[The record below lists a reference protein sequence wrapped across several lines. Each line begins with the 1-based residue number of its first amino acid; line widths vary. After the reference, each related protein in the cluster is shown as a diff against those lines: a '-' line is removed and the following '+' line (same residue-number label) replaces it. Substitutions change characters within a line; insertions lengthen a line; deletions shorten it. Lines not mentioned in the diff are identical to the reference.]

1 MAERKPSDDKAAF
14 GVFPQLNRNR
24 AKQDREAAKSAPVDL
39 ARGFVSGVAGAPGDL
54 EAMLRIPYD
63 YLRAPT
69 MSELVTGDKT
79 SKTFFPTSHD
89 IEKHIPFKSDTPV
102 SRAATG
108 LGQLSGNF
116 YNGPLSPLRVIGALP
131 SAIKHGAEEF
141 AKASFAGA
149 PRVVKNEG
157 GNWLSQYPRLSYLQ
171 SWVPLKPQEIAEM
184 TRKVEAEEALGKLK
198 GGDYITE
205 GQRARHEL
213 NQKLKSNAVNQWI
226 ESNLGKYVKNEM
238 GTPSDPV
245 RLLIE
250 KREVEIAEKFAKDQE
265 RAKRMADRAAEE
277 VDPRRKAN
285 LTRQAQRMLDD
296 AEVER
301 TMAMEH
307 TSHLPRDMHN
317 PEMLWTP
324 EELADIRRS
333 QGFPEEGVGK
343 TPSSQMWE
351 QMSDQAIYPR
361 KAGEIQGYPAEKAR
375 RKEILDKYTAY
386 EKQVDERL
394 VKFLKGKGFDDNQIT
409 GLLKMSGPE
418 KADIIGDKKLGKLF
432 DAIPPYHQSE
442 TFLEYAGKENP
453 WVSKLGPEETVYAG
467 EMSGLRFDHIIDVLN
482 QDVAA
487 GRIRPEQLSKMSMEQ
502 AVRRT
507 ADFDLERAKVMRDTK
522 IKQQDSFP
530 TYKEYPEGYR
540 WVELAPPKELPAG
553 YSVIKDDIGG
563 GFKVVDASGKESV
576 QRPANDLGHIN
587 VPFHKTEEEAIA
599 EALKYD
605 KRLEEAL
612 KYEGDTMG
620 HCVGGYC
627 PDVAAGKSRIYSL
640 RDTRGEPHVT
650 VEARPEPHPIGTSR
664 RGDDFPEL
672 SGFEYG
678 SKYTEAGPYKPSKE
692 QMEQIHNRA
701 QNLWSTKGTG
711 RAGDI
716 DQFYQQAS
724 NEILGPMPE
733 RIVQIKGKQ
742 NAKPKDE
749 YLPFVQDFVKGGKWT
764 DVGDFHNTG
773 LTERGSIF
781 TPDEIRGFTDLGQ
794 DVPMYLSKEDIAKL
808 RQARGDAPPAEMKAG
823 GKVTLSNNPDTMMLD
838 LQNKKQ
844 SGGSVKNK
852 VKITDNKDAMWL
864 ATQDQKFGKGGKVA
878 QIIGEG
884 LEALGITKRGMEG
897 IKQLSPEEKAVL
909 EKWGQKQAQEAERA
923 KKVEKMAK
931 ESASKSPEESVKPAK
946 ASTGK
951 RTATPPDFYRKMA
964 ETQGDEAVLRAARAG
979 KHLKPDTSGGYV
991 GAPRTV
997 DSPQALGKMRRELDQ
1012 DFADSVEAV
1021 KLADP
1026 ERLGT
1031 WYDRAK
1037 SGMAQ
1042 MTEPYQLPRTLEQH
1056 GVYSA
1061 GVAPES
1067 ELTFV
1072 QKHQNSRVFGEPK
1085 MAYRG
1090 AGMRTLDRAVAAD
1103 EPAEMGFKIGEY
1115 ADKNNPRLP
1124 NTGLFGVNDFRRA
1137 QGMGYTDPQG
1147 NPWKAGV
1154 SDTMHPFMDLETAL
1168 QVDRAN
1174 KAATG
1179 GRSDWYG
1186 PHIQEL
1192 PWVYGKAQDIY
1203 SRGSSKTGRY
1213 GGDPLEG
1220 IKMALQ
1226 DANKTAIDYA
1236 YKHAGSATH
1245 EAIPG
1250 ASTGHVPSMITA
1262 PLEERIAYGNT
1273 GRWDRP
1279 VPEAALSDMP
1289 EVGAG
1294 NRDVIYSALGHRQLP
1309 TIEASGA
1316 YLPEGAS
1323 AYEMQPVK
1331 IARPLLDF
1339 PTGGEGLIAPET
1351 KQLMDFSE
1359 RFRALN
1365 DAQEAFGYNLPNTMG
1380 DVGGKT
1386 SAVMDTRKLNPNR
1399 NLDPATGVPPTAD
1412 QMGALTSILGDSG
1425 YGVAPTSR
1433 GATIFPFDA
1442 GASPKDMAKLLKSK
1456 REELQSIYPSEVEA
1470 SLNSSG
1476 YGPGVG
1482 KYTPEGFTASEPF
1495 SGQAT
1500 KGLLKEASYLPQS
1513 AVQNLSESEFVR
1525 QAIKEK
1531 MRRDAALPNARED
1544 IQNTRKFFAEADWAK
1559 AVELI
1564 RKGMSPTAALAALGY
1579 SASSMAGEA
1588 DR

>member
-1 MAERKPSDDKAAF
+1 M
-14 GVFPQLNRNR
+14 
-24 AKQDREAAKSAPVDL
+24 
-39 ARGFVSGVAGAPGDL
+39 
-54 EAMLRIPYD
+54 
-63 YLRAPT
+63 
-69 MSELVTGDKT
+69 
-79 SKTFFPTSHD
+79 
-89 IEKHIPFKSDTPV
+89 
-102 SRAATG
+102 
-108 LGQLSGNF
+108 
-116 YNGPLSPLRVIGALP
+116 
-131 SAIKHGAEEF
+131 
-141 AKASFAGA
+141 
-149 PRVVKNEG
+149 
-157 GNWLSQYPRLSYLQ
+157 
-171 SWVPLKPQEIAEM
+171 
-184 TRKVEAEEALGKLK
+184 
-198 GGDYITE
+198 
-205 GQRARHEL
+205 
-213 NQKLKSNAVNQWI
+213 
-226 ESNLGKYVKNEM
+226 
-238 GTPSDPV
+238 
-245 RLLIE
+245 
-250 KREVEIAEKFAKDQE
+250 AKDS
-265 RAKRMADRAAEE
+265 
-277 VDPRRKAN
+277 AN
-285 LTRQAQRMLDD
+285 
-296 AEVER
+296 
-301 TMAMEH
+301 
-307 TSHLPRDMHN
+307 
-317 PEMLWTP
+317 
-324 EELADIRRS
+324 
-333 QGFPEEGVGK
+333 
-343 TPSSQMWE
+343 
-351 QMSDQAIYPR
+351 
-361 KAGEIQGYPAEKAR
+361 
-375 RKEILDKYTAY
+375 
-386 EKQVDERL
+386 
-394 VKFLKGKGFDDNQIT
+394 
-409 GLLKMSGPE
+409 
-418 KADIIGDKKLGKLF
+418 
-432 DAIPPYHQSE
+432 
-442 TFLEYAGKENP
+442 
-453 WVSKLGPEETVYAG
+453 
-467 EMSGLRFDHIIDVLN
+467 
-482 QDVAA
+482 
-487 GRIRPEQLSKMSMEQ
+487 
-502 AVRRT
+502 
-507 ADFDLERAKVMRDTK
+507 
-522 IKQQDSFP
+522 
-530 TYKEYPEGYR
+530 
-540 WVELAPPKELPAG
+540 
-553 YSVIKDDIGG
+553 
-563 GFKVVDASGKESV
+563 
-576 QRPANDLGHIN
+576 
-587 VPFHKTEEEAIA
+587 
-599 EALKYD
+599 
-605 KRLEEAL
+605 
-612 KYEGDTMG
+612 
-620 HCVGGYC
+620 
-627 PDVAAGKSRIYSL
+627 
-640 RDTRGEPHVT
+640 
-650 VEARPEPHPIGTSR
+650 
-664 RGDDFPEL
+664 
-672 SGFEYG
+672 
-678 SKYTEAGPYKPSKE
+678 
-692 QMEQIHNRA
+692 
-701 QNLWSTKGTG
+701 
-711 RAGDI
+711 
-716 DQFYQQAS
+716 
-724 NEILGPMPE
+724 
-733 RIVQIKGKQ
+733 
-742 NAKPKDE
+742 
-749 YLPFVQDFVKGGKWT
+749 
-764 DVGDFHNTG
+764 
-773 LTERGSIF
+773 
-781 TPDEIRGFTDLGQ
+781 
-794 DVPMYLSKEDIAKL
+794 
-808 RQARGDAPPAEMKAG
+808 
-823 GKVTLSNNPDTMMLD
+823 
-838 LQNKKQ
+838 
-844 SGGSVKNK
+844 
-852 VKITDNKDAMWL
+852 
-864 ATQDQKFGKGGKVA
+864 
-878 QIIGEG
+878 
-884 LEALGITKRGMEG
+884 
-897 IKQLSPEEKAVL
+897 
-909 EKWGQKQAQEAERA
+909 
-923 KKVEKMAK
+923 
-931 ESASKSPEESVKPAK
+931 KSPEDSVKPAK

-979 KHLKPDTSGGYV
+979 KHLKPDTSGGYI

-1026 ERLGT
+1026 TRLGT

-1067 ELTFV
+1067 ELTFAL
-1072 QKHQNSRVFGEPK
+1072 KHLNSRNYGEPK

-1174 KAATG
+1174 KGSMG

-1192 PWVYGKAQDIY
+1192 PWVYGKAQDLY
-1203 SRGSSKTGRY
+1203 SRGASKTGRY
-1213 GGDPLEG
+1213 GGDQLEG
-1220 IKMALQ
+1220 IKLALQ

-1250 ASTGHVPSMITA
+1250 ASTGHVPSMINA

-1279 VPEAALSDMP
+1279 VPEAALSEFP

-1351 KQLMDFSE
+1351 KQLMDFAE
-1359 RFRALN
+1359 RFRALG

-1456 REELQSIYPSEVEA
+1456 RDELQSIYPSEVEA

-1513 AVQNLSESEFVR
+1513 AVQNLSESEYVR
-1525 QAIKEK
+1525 QALKEK
-1531 MRRDAALPNARED
+1531 MARDAALPEPRAD

-1559 AVELI
+1559 AVDLI

>member
-1 MAERKPSDDKAAF
+1 MAERKPSDDRAAF
-14 GVFPQLNRNR
+14 GVYPQLKRNR
-24 AKQDREAAKSAPVDL
+24 SKQDREAAKNVPVDL

-131 SAIKHGAEEF
+131 SALKHGAQEF
-141 AKASFAGA
+141 AKASVAGA
-149 PRVVKNEG
+149 PHVVKAKA
-157 GNWLSQYPRLSYLQ
+157 GNWMAGSVEKVLD
-171 SWVPLKPQEIAEM
+171 PLIQKGIINNVSIPYGPEFDAAALKRIAEL
-184 TRKVEAEEALGKLK
+184 KEAASQPNYTGGAGRVAEHLERDINNPRRANEAAMNK
-198 GGDYITE
+198 
-205 GQRARHEL
+205 
-213 NQKLKSNAVNQWI
+213 WI
-226 ESNLGKYVKNEM
+226 QSNLTNYVKKDM
-238 GTPSDPV
+238 GTPDDPIR
-245 RLLIE
+245 RL
-250 KREVEIAEKFAKDQE
+250 
-265 RAKRMADRAAEE
+265 AEE
-277 VDPRRKAN
+277 GV
-285 LTRQAQRMLDD
+285 
-296 AEVER
+296 
-301 TMAMEH
+301 
-307 TSHLPRDMHN
+307 SHLPRDARMPLN
-317 PEMLWTP
+317 MSSVRETRK
-324 EELADIRRS
+324 EA
-333 QGFPEEGVGK
+333 GFPDAYGSSPEAQLYEALSDKPIGFGTVGE
-343 TPSSQMWE
+343 M
-351 QMSDQAIYPR
+351 INR
-361 KAGEIQGYPAEKAR
+361 
-375 RKEILDKYTAY
+375 
-386 EKQVDERL
+386 
-394 VKFLKGKGFDDNQIT
+394 GKGEPW
-409 GLLKMSGPE
+409 ME
-418 KADIIGDKKLGKLF
+418 KVDPFTRVHGISPMDSVNFTQDLGF
-432 DAIPPYHQSE
+432 
-442 TFLEYAGKENP
+442 N
-453 WVSKLGPEETVYAG
+453 
-467 EMSGLRFDHIIDVLN
+467 HIIDVLR

-487 GRIRPEQLSKMSMEQ
+487 GRIRPEQLNKVSMEQ

-507 ADFDLERAKVMRDTK
+507 AEFDQEMAKKMAETQAK
-522 IKQQDSFP
+522 ITEGMP
-530 TYKEYPEGYR
+530 TYKEYPEGYK
-540 WVELAPPKELPAG
+540 WIELAPPKELPAG
-553 YSVIKDDIGG
+553 YSVVKDDMTGS
-563 GFKVVDASGKESV
+563 FKVVDAAGNEAVSTAS
-576 QRPANDLGHIN
+576 RPTNSMGHTNI
-587 VPFHKTEEEAIA
+587 PFHKTEEEAIA
-599 EALKYD
+599 DAMKYD

-612 KYEGDTMG
+612 KYEGDIMG

-627 PDVAAGKSRIYSL
+627 PDVQAGKSRIFSL
-640 RDTRGEPHVT
+640 RDTKGEPHVT

-678 SKYTEAGPYKPSKE
+678 SKYTEAGPYKPNTE
-692 QMEQIHNRA
+692 QLQQIHDRA

-733 RIVQIKGKQ
+733 RIVQIKGKG
-742 NAKPKDE
+742 NAKPKDD

-764 DVGDFHNTG
+764 DIGDFRNTG
-773 LTERGSIF
+773 LIREGDQIM
-781 TPDEIRGFTDLGQ
+781 TPAEHSDWLLKQLGQ
-794 DVPMYLSKEDIAKL
+794 DTFDELGLGAKP
-808 RQARGDAPPAEMKAG
+808 PPAAGMKAG

-931 ESASKSPEESVKPAK
+931 DSASKSPEDSVKPAK

-1067 ELTFV
+1067 ELTFAL
-1072 QKHQNSRVFGEPK
+1072 KHLNSRVYGDPK

-1174 KAATG
+1174 KGSMG

-1192 PWVYGKAQDIY
+1192 PWVYGKAQDLY

-1279 VPEAALSDMP
+1279 VPEAALSNFP

>member
-1 MAERKPSDDKAAF
+1 
-14 GVFPQLNRNR
+14 
-24 AKQDREAAKSAPVDL
+24 
-39 ARGFVSGVAGAPGDL
+39 
-54 EAMLRIPYD
+54 
-63 YLRAPT
+63 
-69 MSELVTGDKT
+69 MSL
-79 SKTFFPTSHD
+79 
-89 IEKHIPFKSDTPV
+89 
-102 SRAATG
+102 
-108 LGQLSGNF
+108 
-116 YNGPLSPLRVIGALP
+116 IGALTKALKAGEP
-131 SAIKHGAEEF
+131 AKKTAPFYSSVDEALANIARPKGTGAEFYTELTKQPGVK
-141 AKASFAGA
+141 KA
-149 PRVVKNEG
+149 
-157 GNWLSQYPRLSYLQ
+157 
-171 SWVPLKPQEIAEM
+171 
-184 TRKVEAEEALGKLK
+184 
-198 GGDYITE
+198 
-205 GQRARHEL
+205 
-213 NQKLKSNAVNQWI
+213 
-226 ESNLGKYVKNEM
+226 
-238 GTPSDPV
+238 
-245 RLLIE
+245 
-250 KREVEIAEKFAKDQE
+250 
-265 RAKRMADRAAEE
+265 
-277 VDPRRKAN
+277 
-285 LTRQAQRMLDD
+285 
-296 AEVER
+296 
-301 TMAMEH
+301 
-307 TSHLPRDMHN
+307 
-317 PEMLWTP
+317 
-324 EELADIRRS
+324 ELADRKLEQAFKAKGKITKEEAQQVLKDNPPAQIEEKVLGRPEDSKDFTKYRTLKTPGGENYREILLRLPNKSEAPKKEIFNLYNEEDNLIS
-333 QGFPEEGVGK
+333 QGMWPPTERTQQIIAANPSYRVEREFIETPKPNDFVHQHWDEPNVLAHMRVQDRAGPNGEKILHVEEIQSDWHQKGRKGGYANEPAYQEARQKADEVARAAGYQDAFHAAEGWK
-343 TPSSQMWE
+343 GHGMESAKEASDML
-351 QMSDQAIYPR
+351 DQASKFKSVNSVPDAPFKKNWHELAMKRLLNYAADNGYDSIAVTPGAEQAKRFDLSRVADAVSYHPDDKGRGMFLNVFGKNNEVIYSKLTPESELPNVIGQETTQKLLQQAPDDGNR
-361 KAGEIQGYPAEKAR
+361 VLSGLDLELGGEGM
-375 RKEILDKYTAY
+375 
-386 EKQVDERL
+386 
-394 VKFLKGKGFDDNQIT
+394 KGFYDKIIPDYLNNFGKQYGAQVGLQTIDVPKMINVGSGAQTEVGRLQIPLHNFPIT
-409 GLLKMSGPE
+409 PEMRQQIQQKGLPLYQQV
-418 KADIIGDKKLGKLF
+418 
-432 DAIPPYHQSE
+432 AIP
-442 TFLEYAGKENP
+442 TAGAA
-453 WVSKLGPEETVYAG
+453 SQLPEFEF
-467 EMSGLRFDHIIDVLN
+467 EE
-482 QDVAA
+482 
-487 GRIRPEQLSKMSMEQ
+487 PK
-502 AVRRT
+502 
-507 ADFDLERAKVMRDTK
+507 AKGGAIHMPKNASRDT
-522 IKQQDSFP
+522 
-530 TYKEYPEGYR
+530 
-540 WVELAPPKELPAG
+540 
-553 YSVIKDDIGG
+553 
-563 GFKVVDASGKESV
+563 
-576 QRPANDLGHIN
+576 
-587 VPFHKTEEEAIA
+587 
-599 EALKYD
+599 
-605 KRLEEAL
+605 
-612 KYEGDTMG
+612 
-620 HCVGGYC
+620 
-627 PDVAAGKSRIYSL
+627 
-640 RDTRGEPHVT
+640 
-650 VEARPEPHPIGTSR
+650 
-664 RGDDFPEL
+664 
-672 SGFEYG
+672 
-678 SKYTEAGPYKPSKE
+678 
-692 QMEQIHNRA
+692 
-701 QNLWSTKGTG
+701 
-711 RAGDI
+711 
-716 DQFYQQAS
+716 
-724 NEILGPMPE
+724 
-733 RIVQIKGKQ
+733 
-742 NAKPKDE
+742 
-749 YLPFVQDFVKGGKWT
+749 
-764 DVGDFHNTG
+764 
-773 LTERGSIF
+773 
-781 TPDEIRGFTDLGQ
+781 
-794 DVPMYLSKEDIAKL
+794 
-808 RQARGDAPPAEMKAG
+808 
-823 GKVTLSNNPDTMMLD
+823 
-838 LQNKKQ
+838 
-844 SGGSVKNK
+844 
-852 VKITDNKDAMWL
+852 MWL
-864 ATQDQKFGKGGKVA
+864 ATQEQKFQKGGKVT
-878 QIIGEG
+878 QMLTEG

-897 IKQLSPEEKAVL
+897 VKQLTPEEKAVL

-931 ESASKSPEESVKPAK
+931 DSAKKSPEDSVKPAK

-997 DSPQALGKMRRELDQ
+997 DSPQALGKMRRDLDQ
-1012 DFADSVEAV
+1012 DFIDSVDAV
-1021 KLADP
+1021 RLADP
-1026 ERLGT
+1026 VRLGT

-1067 ELTFV
+1067 ELTFAL
-1072 QKHQNSRVFGEPK
+1072 KHLNSRNYGEPK

-1115 ADKNNPRLP
+1115 ADKNDPRLP

-1192 PWVYGKAQDIY
+1192 PWVYGKAQDLY

-1220 IKMALQ
+1220 IKLALQ

-1250 ASTGHVPSMITA
+1250 ASTGHVPGMIDA
-1262 PLEERIAYGNT
+1262 PLSERVAYGNI

-1279 VPEAALSDMP
+1279 APEAALNEFP

-1380 DVGGKT
+1380 DVTGKNA
-1386 SAVMDTRKLNPNR
+1386 AVLDTRRLNPNR

-1412 QMGALTSILGDSG
+1412 QMGALTAALGDTG
-1425 YGVAPTSR
+1425 YGIAPTSR
-1433 GATIFPFDA
+1433 GATIFPFDPNA
-1442 GASPKDMAKLLKSK
+1442 TTKDINKMLKDK
-1456 REELQSIYPSEVEA
+1456 RKELEGIYPSDIET

-1513 AVQNLSESEFVR
+1513 AVQNLSESEYVR

-1531 MRRDAALPNARED
+1531 MRRDAALPGARAD
-1544 IQNTRKFFAEADWAK
+1544 IQNTRQFFAEADWAK
-1559 AVELI
+1559 AVDLI

>member
-108 LGQLSGNF
+108 LGQLGGNF

-131 SAIKHGAEEF
+131 SALKHGAEEF
-141 AKASFAGA
+141 AKASVAGA
-149 PRVVKNEG
+149 PHVIKPSG
-157 GNWLSQYPRLSYLQ
+157 KGANWLGGQRGS
-171 SWVPLKPQEIAEM
+171 
-184 TRKVEAEEALGKLK
+184 VEAQLGKMKMADYTTPEQMTELK
-198 GGDYITE
+198 KSIDTAKRIMGDDPE
-205 GQRARHEL
+205 VQRAVGQMENEL
-213 NQKLKSNAVNQWI
+213 STAKRNNAVNSWI
-226 ESNLGKYVKNEM
+226 DSNLRNYVKNQM
-238 GTPSDPV
+238 ATPDDPV
-245 RLLIE
+245 RKL
-250 KREVEIAEKFAKDQE
+250 AEEGILHMAPYGEQGVVSS
-265 RAKRMADRAAEE
+265 RLMNKRMGLGQ
-277 VDPRRKAN
+277 DPLGMGRSDPARFW
-285 LTRQAQRMLDD
+285 
-296 AEVER
+296 ER
-301 TMAMEH
+301 
-307 TSHLPRDMHN
+307 
-317 PEMLWTP
+317 
-324 EELADIRRS
+324 
-333 QGFPEEGVGK
+333 
-343 TPSSQMWE
+343 
-351 QMSDQAIYPR
+351 MSDISVDA
-361 KAGEIQGYPAEKAR
+361 YPAGSYKHGS
-375 RKEILDKYTAY
+375 LD
-386 EKQVDERL
+386 ES
-394 VKFLKGKGFDDNQIT
+394 
-409 GLLKMSGPE
+409 LLK
-418 KADIIGDKKLGKLF
+418 D
-432 DAIPPYHQSE
+432 
-442 TFLEYAGKENP
+442 NP
-453 WVSKLGPEETVYAG
+453 WLQKIPEETMIY
-467 EMSGLRFDHIIDVLN
+467 SGKGLGGDLGFDHIIDVLR
-482 QDVAA
+482 QDVRE
-487 GRIRPEQLSKMSMEQ
+487 GRIRPEQLNKVSMEQ
-502 AVRRT
+502 AVRRVHEYDQEMARKMAET
-507 ADFDLERAKVMRDTK
+507 QAKVTEGM
-522 IKQQDSFP
+522 P
-530 TYKEYPEGYR
+530 VHKEYPEGYK
-540 WVELAPPKELPAG
+540 WIELALPKNMKLPEG
-553 YSVIKDDIGG
+553 YSVQSDPITNRKTGA
-563 GFKVVDASGKESV
+563 VDTNSYRLVDKEGKLV
-576 QRPANDLGHIN
+576 GWG
-587 VPFHKTEEEAIA
+587 KTEEEAISSGLG
-599 EALKYD
+599 EQVLKD
-605 KRLEEAL
+605 AL
-612 KYEGDTMG
+612 KYEGETMG

-627 PDVAAGKSRIYSL
+627 PDVVAGKSRIYSL
-640 RDTRGEPHVT
+640 RDTKGEPHVT
-650 VEARPEPHPIGTSR
+650 VEVQPNQHLDYNSWFNKQPEEIQNKIAQRRLEDKNHNVYEGPEYLAAR
-664 RGDDFPEL
+664 
-672 SGFEYG
+672 
-678 SKYTEAGPYKPSKE
+678 EALAP
-692 QMEQIHNRA
+692 
-701 QNLWSTKGTG
+701 
-711 RAGDI
+711 
-716 DQFYQQAS
+716 
-724 NEILGPMPE
+724 
-733 RIVQIKGKQ
+733 RIVQVKGKQ
-742 NAKPKDE
+742 NRAPKED
-749 YLPFVQDFVKGGKWT
+749 YLPYVQDFVRGGNWSQ
-764 DVGDFHNTG
+764 VGDLQNTG
-773 LTERGSIF
+773 LIRKSDLIDKF
-781 TPDEIRGFTDLGQ
+781 SPDELDAIGAGEFLTKGEHDDLLLKALRPPLEGMKRGG
-794 DVPMYLSKEDIAKL
+794 VVI
-808 RQARGDAPPAEMKAG
+808 
-823 GKVTLSNNPDTMMLD
+823 SNNPDTMMLD

-852 VKITDNKDAMWL
+852 VKITDNKDSMWL

-931 ESASKSPEESVKPAK
+931 DSASKSPEESVKPAK

-979 KHLKPDTSGGYV
+979 KHLKPDTSGGYI

-997 DSPQALGKMRRELDQ
+997 DSPQALGKMRRDLDQ
-1012 DFADSVEAV
+1012 DFIDSVDAV
-1021 KLADP
+1021 RLADP
-1026 ERLGT
+1026 VRLGT

-1067 ELTFV
+1067 ELTFAL
-1072 QKHQNSRVFGEPK
+1072 KHLNSRNYGEPK

-1174 KAATG
+1174 KAQTG

-1250 ASTGHVPSMITA
+1250 ASTGHVPSMINA

-1279 VPEAALSDMP
+1279 VPEAALSDFP

-1294 NRDVIYSALGHRQLP
+1294 NRDAIYSALGYRQLP

-1323 AYEMQPVK
+1323 AFEMQPVK

-1386 SAVMDTRKLNPNR
+1386 SAVMDTRKMNPNR

-1442 GASPKDMAKLLKSK
+1442 GASPKDMAKLLKS
-1456 REELQSIYPSEVEA
+1456 RRDELQSIYPSEVEA

-1513 AVQNLSESEFVR
+1513 AVQNLSESEYVR
-1525 QAIKEK
+1525 QALKEK
-1531 MRRDAALPNARED
+1531 MARDAALPEPRAD

-1559 AVELI
+1559 AVDLI

>member
-14 GVFPQLNRNR
+14 GVFPQLQRNR
-24 AKQDREAAKSAPVDL
+24 SKQDPEAAKNVPVDL
-39 ARGFVSGVAGAPGDL
+39 ARGFVSGVLGAPGDIESL
-54 EAMLRIPYD
+54 LRIPYD

-79 SKTFFPTSHD
+79 SKTFIPTSSD
-89 IEKHIPFKSDTPV
+89 IEKRLPFRSETPV
-102 SRAATG
+102 SKAASG
-108 LGQLSGNF
+108 LGALGGGF
-116 YNGPLSPLRVIGALP
+116 YFGPGSPLKVIGALP
-131 SAIKHGAEEF
+131 SAIKHGAQEF
-141 AKASFAGA
+141 AKASAAGV
-149 PRVVKNEG
+149 PHVVKPKG
-157 GNWLSQYPRLSYLQ
+157 GNWLGGSDKLRTPESD
-171 SWVPLKPQEIAEM
+171 
-184 TRKVEAEEALGKLK
+184 LGKLK
-198 GGDYITE
+198 TLAGSRKREAELLAEVEEATKMGDQGYLNAAM
-205 GQRARHEL
+205 GDLQRVRGYR
-213 NQKLKSNAVNQWI
+213 AVNDWI
-226 ESNLGKYVKNEM
+226 DSNLTNYVKKQM
-238 GTPSDPV
+238 ATPDDPV
-245 RLLIE
+245 RKLAEEGVTHMPLQNVAE
-250 KREVEIAEKFAKDQE
+250 RDSYVRFQREAEGFPAEGMGQSELAKMWE
-265 RAKRMADRAAEE
+265 NMADDSIRITKAGDVQEAMAVAPKVEKAMDDLKAYQEKLNQDFIKFMAGQVNKGFSQKEIEALSKMPAYQKAEILGDTKLE
-277 VDPRRKAN
+277 ELTNNWAN
-285 LTRQAQRMLDD
+285 LTA
-296 AEVER
+296 
-301 TMAMEH
+301 
-307 TSHLPRDMHN
+307 
-317 PEMLWTP
+317 
-324 EELADIRRS
+324 
-333 QGFPEEGVGK
+333 
-343 TPSSQMWE
+343 
-351 QMSDQAIYPR
+351 
-361 KAGEIQGYPAEKAR
+361 
-375 RKEILDKYTAY
+375 KE
-386 EKQVDERL
+386 
-394 VKFLKGKGFDDNQIT
+394 KGFEQ
-409 GLLKMSGPE
+409 
-418 KADIIGDKKLGKLF
+418 A
-432 DAIPPYHQSE
+432 
-442 TFLEYAGKENP
+442 AGAENP
-453 WVSKLGPEETVYAG
+453 FIAKLDPQTRLY
-467 EMSGLRFDHIIDVLN
+467 SGGTYDLGFDHVVDVLRE
-482 QDVAA
+482 DVIA
-487 GRIRPEQLSKMSMEQ
+487 GRIRPEQLNKVSMEQ

-507 ADFDLERAKVMRDTK
+507 YEYDQEMAKKMAETRARVTEGM
-522 IKQQDSFP
+522 P
-530 TYKEYPEGYR
+530 LYKEYPEGYK
-540 WVELAPPKELPAG
+540 WIELAQPKDLPAG
-553 YSVIKDDIGG
+553 YSVVKDDMTGS
-563 GFKVVDASGKESV
+563 FKVVDASGKESV
-576 QRPANDLGHIN
+576 TRPANDMGHIN
-587 VPFHKTEEEAIA
+587 VPFNKTEDEAIA

-612 KYEGDTMG
+612 KYEGEAMG

-627 PDVAAGKSRIYSL
+627 PDVQSGRSKIYSL
-640 RDTRGEPHVT
+640 RDAKGEPHVT
-650 VEARPEPHPIGTSR
+650 VESSPEPHPIGTSR
-664 RGDDFPEL
+664 RGDDFPEF

-678 SKYTEAGPYKPSKE
+678 SKYTSAGPYKPNTE
-692 QMEQIHNRA
+692 QLQQIHDRA

-711 RAGDI
+711 KASDI

-733 RIVQIKGKQ
+733 RIVQIKGKG
-742 NAKPKDE
+742 NAKPKDD
-749 YLPFVQDFVKGGKWT
+749 YLPFVQDFVKSGKWS
-764 DVGDFHNTG
+764 DVGDFKNTG
-773 LTERGSIF
+773 LIREGDQIM
-781 TPDEIRGFTDLGQ
+781 TPAEHSDWLLKQLGQ
-794 DVPMYLSKEDIAKL
+794 DTFDELGLGAKTPST
-808 RQARGDAPPAEMKAG
+808 GMKAG
-823 GKVTLSNNPDTMMLD
+823 GKVSISNNPDTMMMD

-844 SGGSVKNK
+844 SGGAVKNK
-852 VKITDNKDAMWL
+852 VNITNNKDTMWL
-864 ATQDQKFGKGGKVA
+864 ATQDQKFSKGGVSKV
-878 QIIGEG
+878 ITEG
-884 LEALGITKRGMEG
+884 LEALGITKKGMEG
-897 IKQLSPEEKAVL
+897 VKQLSAEEKAVL

-923 KKVEKMAK
+923 KKVEKMANK
-931 ESASKSPEESVKPAK
+931 APDETVKKAK

-979 KHLKPDTSGGYV
+979 KHLKPDTSGGYI

-997 DSPQALGKMRRELDQ
+997 DSPQALGKMRRDLDQ
-1012 DFADSVEAV
+1012 DFIDSVDAV
-1021 KLADP
+1021 RLADP
-1026 ERLGT
+1026 VRLGT

-1067 ELTFV
+1067 ELTFAL
-1072 QKHQNSRVFGEPK
+1072 KHLNSRNYGEPK

-1115 ADKNNPRLP
+1115 ADKNDPRLP

-1174 KAATG
+1174 KGATG

-1192 PWVYGKAQDIY
+1192 PWVYGKAQDLY
-1203 SRGSSKTGRY
+1203 SRGASKTGRY

-1250 ASTGHVPSMITA
+1250 ASTGHVPSMIDA
-1262 PLEERIAYGNT
+1262 PLSERIAYGNE

-1279 VPEAALSDMP
+1279 SPEAALSEFP

-1294 NRDVIYSALGHRQLP
+1294 NRDAIYSALGYRQLP

-1386 SAVMDTRKLNPNR
+1386 SAVLDTRRMNPDR
-1399 NLDPATGVPPTAD
+1399 NLDPATGVPPSAD
-1412 QMGALTSILGDSG
+1412 QMGALTAALGDSG

-1433 GATIFPFDA
+1433 GATIFPFDPS
-1442 GASPKDMAKLLKSK
+1442 ASPKDMAKLLKSK
-1456 REELQSIYPSEVEA
+1456 REELQSIYPSEMEA

-1482 KYTPEGFTASEPF
+1482 RYTPEGFTASEPF

-1513 AVQNLSESEFVR
+1513 AIQNLSESEFVR

-1531 MRRDAALPNARED
+1531 MRRDAALPGARAD
-1544 IQNTRKFFAEADWAK
+1544 IQNTRQFFAEADWAK

-1564 RKGMSPTAALAALGY
+1564 RRGMSPTAALAALGY

>member
-1 MAERKPSDDKAAF
+1 MAERKPSDDQAAF
-14 GVFPQLNRNR
+14 GVYPQLKRNR
-24 AKQDREAAKSAPVDL
+24 SKQDREAAKNVPVDL
-39 ARGFVSGVAGAPGDL
+39 ARGFVSGVLGAPGDIESL
-54 EAMLRIPYD
+54 LRIPYD

-79 SKTFFPTSHD
+79 SKTYIPTSSD
-89 IEKHIPFKSDTPV
+89 IEKRVPFKSDTPV

-108 LGQLSGNF
+108 VGGLAGGF
-116 YNGPLSPLRVIGALP
+116 YYGPGSPLKVIGALP
-131 SAIKHGAEEF
+131 SALKHGAEEF
-141 AKASFAGA
+141 AKASVAGA
-149 PRVVKNEG
+149 PHVVKPVG
-157 GNWLSQYPRLSYLQ
+157 GNWLTGSVEKALDPLLAKGMINNREIPYGPEFDVAIRKRIEDLRQQASQPDY
-171 SWVPLKPQEIAEM
+171 
-184 TRKVEAEEALGKLK
+184 K
-198 GGDYITE
+198 GGAGRVAEHLEKDLQN
-205 GQRARHEL
+205 QRL
-213 NQKLKSNAVNQWI
+213 NEVALNKWVQ
-226 ESNLGKYVKNEM
+226 SNLSNYVKKQM
-238 GTPSDPV
+238 ATPEDPV
-245 RLLIE
+245 RKL
-250 KREVEIAEKFAKDQE
+250 AEQGITHFPVAEDPIYWARKGESARQEFGGTQMAQSDLAKQWENRTDPMIVKETAQE
-265 RAKRMADRAAEE
+265 HQDM
-277 VDPRRKAN
+277 
-285 LTRQAQRMLDD
+285 M
-296 AEVER
+296 
-301 TMAMEH
+301 
-307 TSHLPRDMHN
+307 HLAPGMYSN
-317 PEMLWTP
+317 
-324 EELADIRRS
+324 
-333 QGFPEEGVGK
+333 K
-343 TPSSQMWE
+343 
-351 QMSDQAIYPR
+351 
-361 KAGEIQGYPAEKAR
+361 
-375 RKEILDKYTAY
+375 
-386 EKQVDERL
+386 DEW
-394 VKFLKGKGFDDNQIT
+394 I
-409 GLLKMSGPE
+409 
-418 KADIIGDKKLGKLF
+418 KKL
-432 DAIPPYHQSE
+432 APE
-442 TFLEYAGKENP
+442 TSLYSDKQNTFNRRD
-453 WVSKLGPEETVYAG
+453 LG
-467 EMSGLRFDHIIDVLN
+467 FDHILDVLR

-487 GRIRPEQLSKMSMEQ
+487 GRIRPEQLNKVSMEQ

-507 ADFDLERAKVMRDTK
+507 HEFDQEMAKKMRETA
-522 IKQQDSFP
+522 IKQQEGFP
-530 TYKEYPEGYR
+530 IHKEYPEGYK
-540 WVELAPPKELPAG
+540 WIELAPRTVDELKGVHAD
-553 YSVIKDDIGG
+553 YVRKDFPDLEKTDPTKFANYVEDSMKSARNIDQQ
-563 GFKVVDASGKESV
+563 KLADA
-576 QRPANDLGHIN
+576 L
-587 VPFHKTEEEAIA
+587 T
-599 EALKYD
+599 
-605 KRLEEAL
+605 
-612 KYEGDTMG
+612 YEGQTMG

-627 PDVAAGKSRIYSL
+627 PDVVAGNSRIFSL
-640 RDTRGEPHVT
+640 RDAKGEPHVT
-650 VEARPEPHPIGTSR
+650 VEVNPVKKHPIGYGMS
-664 RGDDFPEL
+664 GGKNFPDDFRYERGSIAPEQHQQIYQRAKQLFNPEL
-672 SGFEYG
+672 ASDLSSHRMDVFQKAADEVLG
-678 SKYTEAGPYKPSKE
+678 KPADE
-692 QMEQIHNRA
+692 
-701 QNLWSTKGTG
+701 
-711 RAGDI
+711 
-716 DQFYQQAS
+716 
-724 NEILGPMPE
+724 
-733 RIVQIKGKQ
+733 IVQIKGKQ
-742 NAKPKDE
+742 NAAPKAD
-749 YLPFVQDFVKGGKWT
+749 YLPYVQDFVKSGKWSE
-764 DVGDFHNTG
+764 VGDLKNTG
-773 LTERGSIF
+773 LFKADPEELGMHIPNDIDLYNMPAKRSDMLMRAKQAGLFPEGQSYLTR
-781 TPDEIRGFTDLGQ
+781 DEWEGILRKQ
-794 DVPMYLSKEDIAKL
+794 YQAEQQAEAARKAQMSKPFDDGDIGKFMGGL
-808 RQARGDAPPAEMKAG
+808 EPEMKAG

-864 ATQDQKFGKGGKVA
+864 ATQDQKFGKGGKVT
-878 QIIGEG
+878 QMLTEG

-897 IKQLSPEEKAVL
+897 VKQLSPEEKAVL

-931 ESASKSPEESVKPAK
+931 DSASKSPEDSVKPAK

-1067 ELTFV
+1067 ELTFAL
-1072 QKHQNSRVFGEPK
+1072 KHLNSRNYGEPK

-1115 ADKNNPRLP
+1115 RDKNNPRLP

-1174 KAATG
+1174 KGSMG

-1192 PWVYGKAQDIY
+1192 PWVYGKAQDLY
-1203 SRGSSKTGRY
+1203 SRGASKTGRY
-1213 GGDPLEG
+1213 GGDQLEG
-1220 IKMALQ
+1220 IKLALQ

-1250 ASTGHVPSMITA
+1250 ASTGHVPSMINA
-1262 PLEERIAYGNT
+1262 PLDERIAYGNV

-1279 VPEAALSDMP
+1279 SPEAALNEFP

-1380 DVGGKT
+1380 DVTGKNA
-1386 SAVMDTRKLNPNR
+1386 AVLDTRRLNPNR
-1399 NLDPATGVPPTAD
+1399 NLDPATGVPPSAD
-1412 QMGALTSILGDSG
+1412 QMGALTAALGDSG
-1425 YGVAPTSR
+1425 YGIAPTSR
-1433 GATIFPFDA
+1433 GATIFPFDPNA
-1442 GASPKDMAKLLKSK
+1442 TTKDINKLLKSK
-1456 REELQSIYPSEVEA
+1456 REELQSIYPSEMEA

-1544 IQNTRKFFAEADWAK
+1544 IQNTRKFFAEADWSK

>member
-14 GVFPQLNRNR
+14 GVFPQVNRNR
-24 AKQDREAAKSAPVDL
+24 AKQDREAAKNVPVDL
-39 ARGFVSGVAGAPGDL
+39 ARGFVSGVLGAPGDIESL
-54 EAMLRIPYD
+54 LRIPYD

-79 SKTFFPTSHD
+79 SKTYLPTSSD
-89 IEKHIPFKSDTPV
+89 IEKRLPFRSETPV
-102 SRAATG
+102 SKAASG
-108 LGQLSGNF
+108 LGALGGGF
-116 YNGPLSPLRVIGALP
+116 YMGPGSPLKVIGALP
-131 SAIKHGAEEF
+131 KAVKHGAKEF
-141 AKASFAGA
+141 AKASAAGV
-149 PRVVKNEG
+149 PHVVKPKG
-157 GNWLSQYPRLSYLQ
+157 GNWLGGDQLTIPERDLSRL
-171 SWVPLKPQEIAEM
+171 K
-184 TRKVEAEEALGKLK
+184 RKVSSENLANYTPEQLADLTASGKL
-198 GGDYITE
+198 
-205 GQRARHEL
+205 ARNDAL
-213 NQKLKSNAVNQWI
+213 NNWI
-226 ESNLGKYVKNEM
+226 DSNLTNYVKKQM
-238 GTPSDPV
+238 GTPEDPV
-245 RLLIE
+245 RKLAEEGIIHSPLRNNEYALEHI
-250 KREVEIAEKFAKDQE
+250 KRT
-265 RAKRMADRAAEE
+265 RAAEGF
-277 VDPRRKAN
+277 P
-285 LTRQAQRMLDD
+285 
-296 AEVER
+296 AEG
-301 TMAMEH
+301 MGK
-307 TSHLPRDMHN
+307 S
-317 PEMLWTP
+317 
-324 EELADIRRS
+324 ELAKQWEDLADDSIR
-333 QGFPEEGVGK
+333 V
-343 TPSSQMWE
+343 T
-351 QMSDQAIYPR
+351 
-361 KAGEIQGYPAEKAR
+361 KAGDIQAAGRNTENLEKAR
-375 RKEILDKYTAY
+375 AELDAYKKQIDEDFISLLKDKGGLSDKDRATFDAFPNFQKAEILGDTKYKELQGKVNDLLGQQQGFEVRAGETNPFVAKLDP
-386 EKQVDERL
+386 ETRL
-394 VKFLKGKGFDDNQIT
+394 
-409 GLLKMSGPE
+409 
-418 KADIIGDKKLGKLF
+418 
-432 DAIPPYHQSE
+432 
-442 TFLEYAGKENP
+442 YAG
-453 WVSKLGPEETVYAG
+453 STYDLG
-467 EMSGLRFDHIIDVLN
+467 FDHIIDVLKE
-482 QDVAA
+482 DLIA
-487 GRIRPEQLSKMSMEQ
+487 GRIRPEQLNKVSMEQ

-507 ADFDLERAKVMRDTK
+507 HEYNQDMAKKMAETQAK
-522 IKQQDSFP
+522 ITEGMP
-530 TYKEYPEGYR
+530 TYKEYPEGYK
-540 WVELAPPKELPAG
+540 WIELAPPKELPAG
-553 YSVIKDDIGG
+553 YSVVKDDMTGS
-563 GFKVVDASGKESV
+563 FKVVDAAGNEAVSTAS
-576 QRPANDLGHIN
+576 RPTNSMGHTNI
-587 VPFHKTEEEAIA
+587 PFHKTEEEAIA
-599 EALKYD
+599 DALKYD

-612 KYEGDTMG
+612 KYEGDIMG

-627 PDVAAGKSRIYSL
+627 PDVVAGRSRIYSL
-640 RDTRGEPHVT
+640 RDAKGEPHVT
-650 VEARPEPHPIGTSR
+650 VEVTPEKNTYLGPNGNITDKGLQNIR
-664 RGDDFPEL
+664 QQFPE
-672 SGFEYG
+672 SNFDTEYG
-678 SKYTEAGPYKPSKE
+678 AYVANSSDRNKNFAAEYAPWIKQNYPEIYEATIGAPVPQS
-692 QMEQIHNRA
+692 
-701 QNLWSTKGTG
+701 
-711 RAGDI
+711 
-716 DQFYQQAS
+716 
-724 NEILGPMPE
+724 
-733 RIVQIKGKQ
+733 IVQIKGKQ
-742 NAKPKDE
+742 NARPKDD
-749 YLPFVQDFVKGGKWT
+749 YIPFVQDFVKSGKWT
-764 DVGDFHNTG
+764 DVGDFKNTG
-773 LTERGSIF
+773 LTDRGSIF

-808 RQARGDAPPAEMKAG
+808 RQARGDGPPAEMKAG

-844 SGGSVKNK
+844 SGGAVKNK
-852 VKITDNKDAMWL
+852 VNITNNKDAMWL
-864 ATQDQKFGKGGKVA
+864 ATQDQKFGKGGKVT
-878 QIIGEG
+878 QMLTEG

-897 IKQLSPEEKAVL
+897 VKQLSAEEKAVL

-931 ESASKSPEESVKPAK
+931 DSAKKSPEDSVKPAK

-997 DSPQALGKMRRELDQ
+997 DSPQALGKMRRDLDQ
-1012 DFADSVEAV
+1012 DFIDSVDAV
-1021 KLADP
+1021 RLADP
-1026 ERLGT
+1026 IRLGT

-1067 ELTFV
+1067 ELTFAL
-1072 QKHQNSRVFGEPK
+1072 KHLNSRVYGDPK

-1115 ADKNNPRLP
+1115 RDKNNPRLP

-1174 KAATG
+1174 KGATG

-1192 PWVYGKAQDIY
+1192 PWVYGKAQDLY
-1203 SRGSSKTGRY
+1203 SRGASKTGRY
-1213 GGDPLEG
+1213 GGDQLEG
-1220 IKMALQ
+1220 IKLALQ

-1250 ASTGHVPSMITA
+1250 ASTGHVPSMINA
-1262 PLEERIAYGNT
+1262 PLDERIAYGNV

-1279 VPEAALSDMP
+1279 TPEAALNEFP

-1380 DVGGKT
+1380 DVTGKNA
-1386 SAVMDTRKLNPNR
+1386 AVLDTRRLNPNR
-1399 NLDPATGVPPTAD
+1399 NLDPATGVPPSAD
-1412 QMGALTSILGDSG
+1412 QMGALTAALGDSG
-1425 YGVAPTSR
+1425 YGIAPTSR
-1433 GATIFPFDA
+1433 GATIFPFDPNA
-1442 GASPKDMAKLLKSK
+1442 TTKDINKLLKSK
-1456 REELQSIYPSEVEA
+1456 REELQSIYPSEMEA

-1513 AVQNLSESEFVR
+1513 AIQNLSESEFVR

-1531 MRRDAALPNARED
+1531 MRRDAALPGARAD
-1544 IQNTRKFFAEADWAK
+1544 IQNTRQFFAEADWAK

-1564 RKGMSPTAALAALGY
+1564 RRGMSPTAALAALGY

>member
-14 GVFPQLNRNR
+14 GVFPQLKRNR
-24 AKQDREAAKSAPVDL
+24 SKQDREAAKNVPVDL
-39 ARGFVSGVAGAPGDL
+39 ARGFVSGVAGAPGDI
-54 EAMLRIPYD
+54 ESFLRIPYD

-79 SKTFFPTSHD
+79 SKTYLPTSED
-89 IEKHIPFKSDTPV
+89 IEKRLPFRSETPV
-102 SRAATG
+102 SKAASG
-108 LGQLSGNF
+108 LGALGGGF
-116 YNGPLSPLRVIGALP
+116 YMGPGSPLKVIGALP
-131 SAIKHGAEEF
+131 AAIRHGAEEF
-141 AKASFAGA
+141 AKASVAGV
-149 PRVVKNEG
+149 PHVVKPKG
-157 GNWLSQYPRLSYLQ
+157 GNWLGGSDKLRTPESD
-171 SWVPLKPQEIAEM
+171 
-184 TRKVEAEEALGKLK
+184 LGKLK
-198 GGDYITE
+198 TLAGSRKREAELLAEVEEATKMGDQGYLNAAM
-205 GQRARHEL
+205 GDLQRVRGYR
-213 NQKLKSNAVNQWI
+213 AVNDWI
-226 ESNLGKYVKNEM
+226 DSNLTNYVKKQM
-238 GTPSDPV
+238 ATPEDPV
-245 RLLIE
+245 RKLAEEGVTHMPLQNMAE
-250 KREVEIAEKFAKDQE
+250 RDSYVRFQREAEGFPAEGMGQSELAKMWE
-265 RAKRMADRAAEE
+265 NMADDSIRITKAGDVQEAMAVAPKVDKAMDDLKAYQEKLNQDFIKFMAGQVNKGFSQKEIETLSKMPAYQKAEILGDTKLE
-277 VDPRRKAN
+277 ELTNNWAN
-285 LTRQAQRMLDD
+285 LTA
-296 AEVER
+296 
-301 TMAMEH
+301 
-307 TSHLPRDMHN
+307 
-317 PEMLWTP
+317 
-324 EELADIRRS
+324 
-333 QGFPEEGVGK
+333 
-343 TPSSQMWE
+343 
-351 QMSDQAIYPR
+351 
-361 KAGEIQGYPAEKAR
+361 KA
-375 RKEILDKYTAY
+375 
-386 EKQVDERL
+386 
-394 VKFLKGKGFDDNQIT
+394 KGFEQ
-409 GLLKMSGPE
+409 
-418 KADIIGDKKLGKLF
+418 A
-432 DAIPPYHQSE
+432 
-442 TFLEYAGKENP
+442 AGAENP
-453 WVSKLGPEETVYAG
+453 FIAKLDPETRLY
-467 EMSGLRFDHIIDVLN
+467 SGGTYDLGFDHVVDVLRE
-482 QDVAA
+482 DVIA
-487 GRIRPEQLSKMSMEQ
+487 GRIRPEQLNKVSMEQ

-507 ADFDLERAKVMRDTK
+507 YEYDQEMAKKMAETRARVTEGM
-522 IKQQDSFP
+522 P
-530 TYKEYPEGYR
+530 LYKEYPEGYK
-540 WVELAPPKELPAG
+540 WIELAQPKDLPAG
-553 YSVIKDDIGG
+553 YSVVKDDMTGS
-563 GFKVVDASGKESV
+563 FKVVDANGKESV
-576 QRPANDLGHIN
+576 TRPANDMGHIN
-587 VPFHKTEEEAIA
+587 VPFNKTEDEAIA

-612 KYEGDTMG
+612 KYEGEAMG

-627 PDVAAGKSRIYSL
+627 PDVQSGRSKIYSL
-640 RDTRGEPHVT
+640 RDAKGEPHVT
-650 VEARPEPHPIGTSR
+650 VEASPSEITPFDLPKDIYEEYRRHAAIGIPAHGGRPGA
-664 RGDDFPEL
+664 
-672 SGFEYG
+672 
-678 SKYTEAGPYKPSKE
+678 TEWVK
-692 QMEQIHNRA
+692 H
-701 QNLWSTKGTG
+701 
-711 RAGDI
+711 
-716 DQFYQQAS
+716 FYPDVA
-724 NEILGPMPE
+724 EKIIPPD
-733 RIVQIKGKQ
+733 RIVQIKGKG
-742 NAKPKDE
+742 NAKPKDD
-749 YLPFVQDFVKGGKWT
+749 YLPFVQDFVKGGKWS
-764 DVGDFHNTG
+764 DVGDFKNTG
-773 LTERGSIF
+773 LMRADDVRKAGWDMTGIDSPYLTKQEY
-781 TPDEIRGFTDLGQ
+781 DDLLLNELNKPKG
-794 DVPMYLSKEDIAKL
+794 
-808 RQARGDAPPAEMKAG
+808 MKAG
-823 GKVTLSNNPDTMMLD
+823 GKVSISNNPDAMMLAVN
-838 LQNKKQ
+838 NKKLAE
-844 SGGSVKNK
+844 GGAVANFNTIPDMNDGGIINQGAPFKKGGK
-852 VKITDNKDAMWL
+852 VNISNNKDAMWL
-864 ATQDQKFGKGGKVA
+864 ATQDQKFVKGGAAKL
-878 QIIGEG
+878 IGEG
-884 LEALGITKRGMEG
+884 LDLITGAKKAATPARE
-897 IKQLSPEEKAVL
+897 LTAEEKLVL

-931 ESASKSPEESVKPAK
+931 DSAKKSPEDSVKPAK

-997 DSPQALGKMRRELDQ
+997 DSPQALGKMRRDLDQ
-1012 DFADSVEAV
+1012 DFIDSVDAV
-1021 KLADP
+1021 RLADP

-1067 ELTFV
+1067 ELTFAL
-1072 QKHQNSRVFGEPK
+1072 KHLNSRVYGDPK

-1115 ADKNNPRLP
+1115 ADKNDPRLP

-1174 KAATG
+1174 KATTG

-1192 PWVYGKAQDIY
+1192 PWVYGKGQDLY

-1220 IKMALQ
+1220 IKLALQ

-1250 ASTGHVPSMITA
+1250 ASTGHVPSMIDA
-1262 PLEERIAYGNT
+1262 PLSERIAYGNE

-1279 VPEAALSDMP
+1279 VPEAALSEFP

-1294 NRDVIYSALGHRQLP
+1294 NRDAIYSALGYRQLP

-1380 DVGGKT
+1380 DVTGKNA
-1386 SAVMDTRKLNPNR
+1386 AVLDTRRLNPDR

-1412 QMGALTSILGDSG
+1412 QMGALTAALGDTG
-1425 YGVAPTSR
+1425 YGIAPTSR
-1433 GATIFPFDA
+1433 GATIFPFDPNA
-1442 GASPKDMAKLLKSK
+1442 TTKDVNKMLKDK
-1456 REELQSIYPSEVEA
+1456 RKELEGIYPSDIET

-1525 QAIKEK
+1525 QAIREK
-1531 MRRDAALPNARED
+1531 MRRDAALEGARAD
-1544 IQNTRKFFAEADWAK
+1544 IQNTRQFFAEADWAK
-1559 AVELI
+1559 AVDLI

>member
-1 MAERKPSDDKAAF
+1 MAERKPSDDQAAF
-14 GVFPQLNRNR
+14 GVYPQLKRNR
-24 AKQDREAAKSAPVDL
+24 SKQDREAAKNVPVDL
-39 ARGFVSGVAGAPGDL
+39 ARGFVSGVLGAPGDIESL
-54 EAMLRIPYD
+54 LRIPYD

-69 MSELVTGDKT
+69 MSELITGDKT
-79 SKTFFPTSHD
+79 SKTYIPTSSD
-89 IEKHIPFKSDTPV
+89 IEKRVPFKSDTPV

-108 LGQLSGNF
+108 VGGLAGGF
-116 YNGPLSPLRVIGALP
+116 YYGPGSPLKVIGALP
-131 SAIKHGAEEF
+131 SALKHGAEEF
-141 AKASFAGA
+141 AKASVAGA
-149 PRVVKNEG
+149 PHVVKPKG
-157 GNWLSQYPRLSYLQ
+157 GNWL
-171 SWVPLKPQEIAEM
+171 
-184 TRKVEAEEALGKLK
+184 
-198 GGDYITE
+198 GGDQLTIPERDLSRLKIDTLE
-205 GQRARHEL
+205 GGQGDTVEGLLKKKNAL
-213 NQKLKSNAVNQWI
+213 NKWI
-226 ESNLGKYVKNEM
+226 ESNLTNYVKKDM
-238 GTPSDPV
+238 GTPEDPV
-245 RLLIE
+245 RKL
-250 KREVEIAEKFAKDQE
+250 
-265 RAKRMADRAAEE
+265 AEE
-277 VDPRRKAN
+277 GIIHMP
-285 LTRQAQRMLDD
+285 
-296 AEVER
+296 
-301 TMAMEH
+301 
-307 TSHLPRDMHN
+307 PRDMVN
-317 PEMLWTP
+317 VDSKDYVRAQRVAE
-324 EELADIRRS
+324 
-333 QGFPEEGVGK
+333 
-343 TPSSQMWE
+343 
-351 QMSDQAIYPR
+351 
-361 KAGEIQGYPAEKAR
+361 GYPAEGMAQSPLAKSWEDLADDSIRVTKAGKIQDAVNIEAKIEKAR
-375 RKEILDKYTAY
+375 AELNAHK
-386 EKQVDERL
+386 KQIDDDFITL
-394 VKFLKGKGFDDNQIT
+394 LKGKGGLEIKDREVFDKMPNFQKAEILGDSKYKELQGNIND
-409 GLLKMSGPE
+409 LLGQQQGFE
-418 KADIIGDKKLGKLF
+418 KR
-432 DAIPPYHQSE
+432 
-442 TFLEYAGKENP
+442 
-453 WVSKLGPEETVYAG
+453 AG
-467 EMSGLRFDHIIDVLN
+467 ETNPFVAKLDPETRLYSGGTYDLGFDHIIDVLKA
-482 QDVAA
+482 DVMA
-487 GRIRPEQLSKMSMEQ
+487 GRIRPEQLNKVSMEQ

-507 ADFDLERAKVMRDTK
+507 HEYNQDMAKKMAETQAK
-522 IKQQDSFP
+522 ITEGMP
-530 TYKEYPEGYR
+530 TYKEYPEGYK
-540 WVELAPPKELPAG
+540 WIELAPPKELPAG
-553 YSVIKDDIGG
+553 YSVVKDDMTGN
-563 GFKVVDASGKESV
+563 FKVVDAAGNEAVSTAS
-576 QRPANDLGHIN
+576 RPTNSMGHTNI
-587 VPFHKTEEEAIA
+587 PFHKTEEEAIA
-599 EALKYD
+599 DAMKYD

-612 KYEGDTMG
+612 KYEGDIMG

-627 PDVAAGKSRIYSL
+627 PDVQAGRSKIYSL
-640 RDTRGEPHVT
+640 RDAKGEPHVT
-650 VEARPEPHPIGTSR
+650 VEVNPVNKHRIGYGMS
-664 RGDDFPEL
+664 GGKNFPDDFRYESGSLAPEQHQQIYQRAKQLFNPESANDL
-672 SGFEYG
+672 SSHRMDVF
-678 SKYTEAGPYKPSKE
+678 
-692 QMEQIHNRA
+692 
-701 QNLWSTKGTG
+701 
-711 RAGDI
+711 
-716 DQFYQQAS
+716 QQAA
-724 NEILGPMPE
+724 NEVIGKPADE
-733 RIVQIKGKQ
+733 IVQIKGKG
-742 NAKPKDE
+742 NAKPKED
-749 YLPFVQDFVKGGKWT
+749 YIPFVQDFVRGGKWT
-764 DVGDFHNTG
+764 DVGDFSNTG
-773 LTERGSIF
+773 LMRADDVRKAGWNMTGIDSPYLTKQEY
-781 TPDEIRGFTDLGQ
+781 DDLLLNELNKPKG
-794 DVPMYLSKEDIAKL
+794 
-808 RQARGDAPPAEMKAG
+808 MKAG
-823 GKVTLSNNPDTMMLD
+823 GKVTLSNNRDTMMLD

-852 VKITDNKDAMWL
+852 VNIAKNKDSMWL
-864 ATQDQKFGKGGKVA
+864 ATQDQKFSKGGVTKV
-878 QIIGEG
+878 ITEG
-884 LEALGITKRGMEG
+884 LEALGITKKGMEG
-897 IKQLSPEEKAVL
+897 VKQLSAEEKAVL

-931 ESASKSPEESVKPAK
+931 DSANKSPEDSVKPAK

-964 ETQGDEAVLRAARAG
+964 ETQGDEAVLKAARAG

-997 DSPQALGKMRRELDQ
+997 DSPQALGKMRRDLDQ
-1012 DFADSVEAV
+1012 DFIDSVDAV
-1021 KLADP
+1021 RLADP
-1026 ERLGT
+1026 IRLGT

-1067 ELTFV
+1067 ELTFAL
-1072 QKHQNSRVFGEPK
+1072 KHLNSRAYGDPK

-1115 ADKNNPRLP
+1115 RDKNNPRLP

-1174 KAATG
+1174 KGATG

-1192 PWVYGKAQDIY
+1192 PWVYGKAQDLY
-1203 SRGSSKTGRY
+1203 SRGASKTGRY
-1213 GGDPLEG
+1213 GGDQLEG
-1220 IKMALQ
+1220 IKLALQ

-1250 ASTGHVPSMITA
+1250 PNTGHVPSILNA
-1262 PLEERIAYGNT
+1262 PLEERIAYTNT

-1279 VPEAALSDMP
+1279 VPEAALNEFP

-1309 TIEASGA
+1309 TLDASGA
-1316 YLPEGAS
+1316 FLPEGAT
-1323 AYEMQPVK
+1323 AYDMQPVK

-1380 DVGGKT
+1380 DVTGKN
-1386 SAVMDTRKLNPNR
+1386 SLMLDTRRLNPNR
-1399 NLDPATGVPPTAD
+1399 NLDPATGVQPSTE
-1412 QMGALTSILGDSG
+1412 QMGALTAALGDSG
-1425 YGVAPTSR
+1425 YGIAPTSR
-1433 GATIFPFDA
+1433 GATIFPFDPSA
-1442 GASPKDMAKLLKSK
+1442 TTKDINKLLKSK
-1456 REELQSIYPSEVEA
+1456 RTELEGIYPSDIET

-1476 YGPGVG
+1476 FGPGVG

-1544 IQNTRKFFAEADWAK
+1544 IQNTRKFFAEADWSK